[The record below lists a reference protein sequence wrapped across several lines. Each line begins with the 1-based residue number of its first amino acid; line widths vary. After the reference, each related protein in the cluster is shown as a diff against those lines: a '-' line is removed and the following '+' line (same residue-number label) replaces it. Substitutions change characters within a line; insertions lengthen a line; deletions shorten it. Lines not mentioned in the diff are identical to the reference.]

1 MIQIR
6 SCKTVILGLTVPSYI
21 TKQERI
27 SFNWPYLHDFP
38 RVKNTKAAEQILEK
52 EPTTA
57 EQFDKSGLNF
67 LHVAINAKDIE
78 AVLFL
83 VQVRVDVNSRTR
95 VS

>member
-1 MIQIR
+1 MQLNV
-6 SCKTVILGLTVPSYI
+6 C
-21 TKQERI
+21 
-27 SFNWPYLHDFP
+27 

-67 LHVAINAKDIE
+67 LHTAINAKDIE

-95 VS
+95 VRFGF

>member
-1 MIQIR
+1 ML
-6 SCKTVILGLTVPSYI
+6 KVEFKFYF
-21 TKQERI
+21 
-27 SFNWPYLHDFP
+27 SF

-67 LHVAINAKDIE
+67 LHVAINAKDTE

-83 VQVRVDVNSRTR
+83 VQVRVDVNSKTR
-95 VS
+95 VCLFLAFFVIHVQLGRGR

>member
-1 MIQIR
+1 M
-6 SCKTVILGLTVPSYI
+6 
-21 TKQERI
+21 
-27 SFNWPYLHDFP
+27 
-38 RVKNTKAAEQILEK
+38 KNTKAAEQILEK

-67 LHVAINAKDIE
+67 LHVAINAKDTE

-95 VS
+95 VSQGFGTIFIEDTSKKL